1 METRKVELP
10 PKHRNEVFTV
20 ERIENG
26 YVTRADTLR
35 VQRTLYHS
43 NTGGVI
49 SEFNKAFGTQRLSKE
64 LTTRAL
70 GLAQERLKER
80 KDRALQEQAGED

>member
-1 METRKVELP
+1 MEQKTQRSD
-10 PKHRNEVFTV
+10 VFVV

-35 VQRTLYHS
+35 LHRTVYHS

-49 SEFNKAFGTQRLSKE
+49 AEFNRAFGTQRLSKE
-64 LTTRAL
+64 LTARAL
-70 GLAQERLKER
+70 GLVEEKLKD
-80 KDRALQEQAGED
+80 KKGRAED

>member
-1 METRKVELP
+1 MEVQKMERP
-10 PKHRNEVFTV
+10 PKHRNEVFV
-20 ERIENG
+20 IERVENG

-35 VQRTLYHS
+35 LQRTLYHS
-43 NTGGVI
+43 NTGGII

-70 GLAQERLKER
+70 GLAQERLKEK
-80 KDRALQEQAGED
+80 KDRIAREEVED